1 MIKKHLTF
9 ISLIINSLFIFGMEN
24 NFSKESWQYLMNAE
38 REFDKKN
45 YSLSMRLAQDAV
57 SKRIEESETNFTI
70 LTNAITPYQVRKVG
84 DNINDV
90 LDILKERQEYDAIKI
105 INFYTTKMGYEYF
118 SSSIKKLSEYISN
131 YREYPEAY
139 FLIAKI
145 YHIEGEF
152 DMALTYLEKARA
164 NSFLLEIPQNENDI
178 LFLMSEIAEYK
189 KDIPMQEKALILI
202 AKNSGDFQKEILKK
216 AIIRTSKSTKD
227 DNSSRFFKLYR
238 VDAVSCVNS
247 YNKLSHIYLDSKK
260 YEDAYLTSAYS
271 VLICF
276 THLNSL
282 LEERESDYVYS
293 DLKGFFR
300 ELARYP
306 DMMKWCNDVNFWE
319 SFYNLCD
326 IGLKCG
332 YTRFP
337 KDIIKS
343 LSEFCPENYWK
354 LAASKR
360 LKELN
365 SLSENQ

>member
-9 ISLIINSLFIFGMEN
+9 ITLLINSLFIFAMEN
-24 NFSKESWQYLMNAE
+24 NFSKESWQYLINAE

-202 AKNSGDFQKEILKK
+202 AKNSGDFQNEILKK

-293 DLKGFFR
+293 DLKVFFR

>member
-1 MIKKHLTF
+1 
-9 ISLIINSLFIFGMEN
+9 MEN

-57 SKRIEESETNFTI
+57 SKRIEESETNFSI

-90 LDILKERQEYDAIKI
+90 LDILNERQEYDAIKI

-202 AKNSGDFQKEILKK
+202 AKNSGDFQNEILKK